1 MKQKTIIL
9 AIVMAT
15 LLSGC
20 SPLLRGPGDRLDYI
34 QQASDKYL
42 RSIYLKGSSWSIMAV
57 DLESGRI
64 ILNRDSDR
72 MLIPASNMKLLT
84 TACALETLGPDYRI
98 PTLVGYRGEVD
109 SSGVLHGDLE
119 VIGFGDPTVST
130 RYTGVYSDAREMS
143 PQDRFTAWAD
153 SVISRG
159 IYQIEGNLVGYDD
172 LSISRTLGA
181 DWAWNDLKYWYAAE
195 ISPFIYTDGCLEI
208 TVTPGDSVGDVASVS
223 WDPDIDIVDI
233 YDEVLTVAADAEPEL
248 HFDRALENNIV
259 TVWGSIPLGS
269 EPEKL
274 WVAVYNAQNY
284 FMAALREALEDK
296 GILISGSAIPAHKAW
311 TDDAQFNPLFTH
323 NSPPL
328 SSIIRIINRDSQ
340 NLYAEML
347 LRILGSEMIRQG
359 DPSVSGDNDSFVAG
373 RNKVRS
379 WESTMVG
386 FSRGFAMIDG
396 SGLSRRNLISASGL
410 IKVLV
415 HMNRSP
421 YRSQFIHSLATPG
434 QGTLRYRFL
443 GLPQGIRLYAKSG
456 TMNRVRSLSGY
467 ISTTE
472 EPRIAF
478 SMICNNY
485 LCDSSEIEATM
496 ENLCQLLAL
505 YLKES

>member
-1 MKQKTIIL
+1 MKQKSLIL
-9 AIVMAT
+9 ALIAAT

-20 SPLLRGPGDRLDYI
+20 SPLLRGGGDRLDYI
-34 QQASDKYL
+34 QQTSERYL
-42 RSIYLKGSSWSIMAV
+42 SSIYLKGSSWSVMAV

-64 ILNRDSDR
+64 IFNRDSDR
-72 MLIPASNMKLLT
+72 MLIPASNMKLLS

-98 PTLVGYRGEVD
+98 PTQVGYRGEID

-119 VIGFGDPTVST
+119 IIGFGDPTIST
-130 RYTGVYSDAREMS
+130 RYTGVYTDAREME
-143 PQDRFTAWAD
+143 PQDRFTAWVD
-153 SVISRG
+153 SISSRG
-159 IYQIEGNLVGYDD
+159 IRQIDGNLVGYDN
-172 LSISRTLGA
+172 LPISRTLGA

-208 TVTPGDSVGDVASVS
+208 TVTPGDSVGDVATVS
-223 WDPDIDIVDI
+223 WDPDGDIADI
-233 YDEVLTVAADAEPEL
+233 YYEVLTVEPNAESDL
-248 HFDRALENNIV
+248 HLDRALENNIV
-259 TVWGSIPLGS
+259 TVWGTIPLGS

-284 FMAALREALEDK
+284 FMEVLHRTLEDN
-296 GILISGSAIPAHKAW
+296 GISISGSALPAHNVWAS
-311 TDDAQFNPLFTH
+311 DAQFNPIFTH
-323 NSPPL
+323 ISPPL
-328 SSIIRIINRDSQ
+328 KNIIAIINRDSH

-359 DPSVSGDNDSFVAG
+359 DPSVAGDSDSFVAG

-379 WESTMVG
+379 WESSMVG
-386 FSRGFAMIDG
+386 FSRGFVLVDG

-434 QGTLRYRFL
+434 QGTLEYRFL

-467 ISTTE
+467 ISTSA

-478 SMICNNY
+478 SFICNNY
-485 LCDSSEIEATM
+485 LCDSSEVEATM